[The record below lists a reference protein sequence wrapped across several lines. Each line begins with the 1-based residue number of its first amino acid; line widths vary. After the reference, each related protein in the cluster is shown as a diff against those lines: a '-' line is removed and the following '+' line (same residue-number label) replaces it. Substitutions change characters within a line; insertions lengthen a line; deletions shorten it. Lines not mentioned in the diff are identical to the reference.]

1 MIINGNTTTVNTEN
15 IVMNDNIIGIN
26 NGITTLP
33 INDTGIIINRG
44 QLDNLFIGYKE
55 NIDKFIIGKTTANNT
70 STGNIS
76 VNKHTLLV
84 NIEGDIIGNL
94 NGSILEVS
102 GNSVLNGLTQINNKL
117 KVGNDKFIVD
127 NINGD
132 TIINGLTQINNK
144 LKIGNDKFIVDNTN
158 GNTIINGVNEIN
170 GDLKVGNDKLTV
182 DILNKIVKI
191 NGTNQINGDL
201 IVGNDKL
208 IVNNTNS
215 NITIKGL
222 TNIYGNTVINGIT
235 QINDDFKIGN
245 DKFIVSNINGNT
257 LIKGTLNVSDKA
269 ILDNE
274 CEINKKLE
282 LKESTLSLKVHG
294 ESNLKSLIV
303 NDISEFKNDIKI
315 GNNDYVIHANG
326 YTNIKNDVIMDK
338 QLIVN
343 NINTENIYVNN
354 KLTAKIGSA
363 EKNYDSNDNNLG
375 LNSNLLIPN
384 AFSKI
389 EQWIIQQLI
398 DTPPAPSNST
408 NPIIDTNYYIELDWI
423 LPERYYVGFL
433 DKKLPE
439 IKSIC
444 IEYKKS
450 IDSNYIKINTNNN

>member
-1 MIINGNTTTVNTEN
+1 M
-15 IVMNDNIIGIN
+15 
-26 NGITTLP
+26 
-33 INDTGIIINRG
+33 
-44 QLDNLFIGYKE
+44 
-55 NIDKFIIGKTTANNT
+55 
-70 STGNIS
+70 
-76 VNKHTLLV
+76 
-84 NIEGDIIGNL
+84 
-94 NGSILEVS
+94 
-102 GNSVLNGLTQINNKL
+102 
-117 KVGNDKFIVD
+117 D

-450 IDSNYIKINTNNN
+450 IDSNYIKNKYK